1 MPVFT
6 YDPNEAVLSVGG
18 VPLSGFTDGSFI
30 KVSRDEDAY
39 TKAVGADGQ
48 VSRAK
53 SANRSGSITITLKQ
67 TSVSNDVLSGFAQAD
82 EVGNAG
88 LVPVLIKDLLGT
100 TLVSSAGTWIKKMAD
115 VDMGKEL
122 SDREWVL
129 DCESIN
135 LVVGGNSTS

>member
-1 MPVFT
+1 MPVYT
-6 YDPNEAVLSVGG
+6 YDPTEVVLTVGG
-18 VPLSGFTDGSFI
+18 VPLSGFTDGAFI

-39 TKAVGADGQ
+39 MKAVGADGQ

-53 SANRSGSITITLKQ
+53 NANKSGSITITLKQ
-67 TSVSNDVLSGFAQAD
+67 TSPANDVLSGYALAD

-100 TLVSSAGTWIKKMAD
+100 TLVSSSGAWVKKVSD
-115 VDMGKEL
+115 TEMGKEI

-135 LVVGGNSTS
+135 MVVGGNSIS